1 MLQFSAIGYI
11 KKYIPL
17 KYGMSIV
24 LHDCQKGYE
33 YNGKRIGD
41 RSNYVYLLCQNLKQC
56 DTIKNT
62 FRIGSLV
69 SVTGTIDINLSSDSN
84 GEHGIKASECKFS
97 IDNIKFFNT
106 IDPNIDKKL
115 ESYNDKVLGDN
126 KQINSDFENDF

>member
-1 MLQFSAIGYI
+1 MLQFNAIGYI

-69 SVTGTIDINLSSDSN
+69 SVFGTIDINLSSDSD
-84 GEHGIKASECKFS
+84 GEYGIKASECKFR